1 MVSALSLAKRSGEE
15 KPYALEDQ
23 VGYLLRRAHQRAT
36 AIFLERMGPLSLTPT
51 QFAAMVKIG
60 DEGMVSQNHLG
71 RMTAMDPA
79 TSQGVIRRLEAQGLV
94 SRAPDPIDR
103 RRTQLCLTEAGRAA
117 VADAKQIGRDVTRA
131 TLAPLDAA
139 EQAALIRLLKKL
151 G

>member
-1 MVSALSLAKRSGEE
+1 MVAAVSLAPRSGEE

-36 AIFLERMGPLSLTPT
+36 AIFLERMGALGLTPT
-51 QFAAMVKIG
+51 QFAALVKIS

-94 SRAPDPIDR
+94 SRAADPIDR
-103 RRTQLCLTEAGRAA
+103 RRTQLCLTDAGTAM
-117 VADAKQIGRDVTRA
+117 VADAKGVGRDITRA